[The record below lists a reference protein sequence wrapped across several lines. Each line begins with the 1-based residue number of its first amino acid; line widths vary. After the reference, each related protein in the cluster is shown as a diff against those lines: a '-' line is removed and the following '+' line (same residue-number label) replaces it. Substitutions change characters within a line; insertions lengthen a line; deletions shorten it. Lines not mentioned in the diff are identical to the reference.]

1 MSGTF
6 FKGRFVHGYFAIGI
20 LTVGGG
26 QVLPALREH
35 DLRPGAQ
42 GLQGHSGHPLRD
54 THTHTHTHTP
64 AFLSVQCSGWAG
76 FESRTSMLLRR

>member
-20 LTVGGG
+20 LTVGGGG

-54 THTHTHTHTP
+54 THTCTP
-64 AFLSVQCSGWAG
+64 SCLSISAVQWMG
-76 FESRTSMLLRR
+76 RVRI